1 MPRIGVYQFAAEE
14 RWLLLDALIGTTS
27 HIDNRHVL
35 YIAATNAFWDIE
47 SKVKKGKLPY
57 FVGREMWRSLSEKY
71 EEAYGMDAPP
81 SFGDGYALDEW
92 AQDLAEY
99 IAQQGPEFEV
109 FGDDIDIDPEF
120 NGYDFEWFVQN
131 MGCPEALVQ
140 HILDVNPEIPEL
152 FVYVYEDDLLYVIK
166 SETVEHCSADMGD
179 YPGMLNFESLAD
191 ADRQGNVP
199 TYVLPDDLFE
209 EWARILKIEEERKRA
224 RSHVA

>member
-1 MPRIGVYQFAAEE
+1 MPRIGVYQFDVEE

-47 SKVKKGKLPY
+47 SKINEGKLPY

-71 EEAYGMDAPP
+71 EEAYGMDGPP
-81 SFGDGYALDEW
+81 PFGDGYALDEW

-99 IAQQGPEFEV
+99 IAQQGPEFEI

-131 MGCPEALVQ
+131 MGHPEALVQ
-140 HILDVNPEIPEL
+140 HILAVNPGIPEL
-152 FVYVYEDDLLYVIK
+152 FVYVYEDDL
-166 SETVEHCSADMGD
+166 
-179 YPGMLNFESLAD
+179 MLSL
-191 ADRQGNVP
+191 
-199 TYVLPDDLFE
+199 
-209 EWARILKIEEERKRA
+209 IHI
-224 RSHVA
+224 